1 MKFHDYN
8 SKLGLALCTDD
19 DGSNWRYVEAQKPE
33 GLEDT
38 STWLLRQGHFLANDI
53 PQGLVVFT
61 RMEIE
66 QDDWVRRAGRDVW
79 A

>member
-8 SKLGLALCTDD
+8 SKLNLALCTDD
-19 DGSNWRYVEAQKPE
+19 YGTSWRYVPTGKPE

-38 STWLLRQGHFLANDI
+38 ATWLLRQGHFVANAI
-53 PQGLVVFT
+53 PQGLVMFY
-61 RMEIE
+61 RMDIKQE
-66 QDDWVRRAGRDVW
+66 DWVRKAGRDPW